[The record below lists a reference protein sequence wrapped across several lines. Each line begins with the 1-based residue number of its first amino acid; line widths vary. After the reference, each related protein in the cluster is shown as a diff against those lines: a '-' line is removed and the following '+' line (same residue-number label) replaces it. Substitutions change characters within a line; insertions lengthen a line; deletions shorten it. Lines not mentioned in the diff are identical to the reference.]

1 MCYIYLFYIKFFTI
15 SAIAHVLAK
24 IDMNEDREILQN
36 QYKDITQ
43 ELNLKTEALRK
54 YRHKV
59 KSLEKEI
66 SDIQSEFEGEREDYL
81 ETIRRQDRHIILLQ
95 QISEKIAGTL
105 KKECNYK

>member
-1 MCYIYLFYIKFFTI
+1 
-15 SAIAHVLAK
+15 
-24 IDMNEDREILQN
+24 MNEDREILQN

-43 ELNLKTEALRK
+43 ELNLKTEALRR

-81 ETIRRQDRHIILLQ
+81 ETIRKQDKQILLLQ

-105 KKECNYK
+105 KKECNYR

>member
-1 MCYIYLFYIKFFTI
+1 
-15 SAIAHVLAK
+15 
-24 IDMNEDREILQN
+24 MNEDREILQN

-43 ELNLKTEALRK
+43 ELDLKTDALRR

-66 SDIQSEFEGEREDYL
+66 RDIQSEFEVEREDYL
-81 ETIRRQDRHIILLQ
+81 ETVRRQDKQIILLQ